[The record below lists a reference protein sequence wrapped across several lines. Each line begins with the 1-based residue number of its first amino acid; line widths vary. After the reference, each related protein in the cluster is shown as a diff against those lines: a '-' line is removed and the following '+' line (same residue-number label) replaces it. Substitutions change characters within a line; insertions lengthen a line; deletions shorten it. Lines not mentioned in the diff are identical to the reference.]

1 MAIGILVRDKIPE
14 IISREGRTPITHIA
28 SDDEYWEILKGKLR
42 EEIDEYYNSGE
53 EEDFI
58 DILDVIDSMTEFK
71 KYNKGELEVL
81 RKKKEEERG
90 SYSKR
95 VILDDFDK
103 LTKFM

>member
-14 IISREGRTPITHIA
+14 IISKEGRTPITHIA
-28 SDDEYWEILKGKLR
+28 SDDEFWEILKGKLR
-42 EEIDEYYNSGE
+42 EELDEYYNSDE
-53 EEDFI
+53 EEDLI
-58 DILDVIDSMTEFK
+58 DVMDVIDAIIEFK
-71 KYNKGELEVL
+71 KYNKEELEEL
-81 RKKKEEERG
+81 RKRKADERG